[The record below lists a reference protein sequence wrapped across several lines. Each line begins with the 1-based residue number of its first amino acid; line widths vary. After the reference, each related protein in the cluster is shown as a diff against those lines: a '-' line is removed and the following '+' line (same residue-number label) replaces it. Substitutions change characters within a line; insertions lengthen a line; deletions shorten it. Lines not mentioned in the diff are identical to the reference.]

1 MNSIQTA
8 LNSPRFNRLLLWVGV
23 VVLAAGALTL
33 VVTLMKSNAGSNAN
47 PSPGFHPTLPAKQ
60 SPLTN
65 HSGVRIRTYEQL
77 DPQVHSTIQKFIG
90 TIVARKDIPASWAIV
105 SPSLQQGY
113 TQAQWDRANNLPV
126 VPYPGVDTRHIN
138 FYLDY
143 ASTKEILIEVG
154 LSGIKGKT
162 TSRPTTFQL
171 GLVPV
176 GSGAHAR
183 WLIDNWMPRWT
194 PPLPT

>member
-8 LNSPRFNRLLLWVGV
+8 LNSPRFNRLILWLGV

-33 VVTLMKSNAGSNAN
+33 VVTLVGGSDNKSTN

-60 SPLTN
+60 VPLTN
-65 HSGVRIRTYEQL
+65 ASGVRVRTYEQL
-77 DPQVHSTIQKFIG
+77 DPQVHSAIRTFIG
-90 TIVARKDIPASWAIV
+90 TIVARKNIGSSWSVVA
-105 SPSLQQGY
+105 PSLKQGY
-113 TQAQWDRANNLPV
+113 TRSQWATGQSLPV
-126 VPYPGVDTRHIN
+126 VPYPGVDTKHIN

-143 ASTKEILIEVG
+143 ASTKQILIEVG

-171 GLVPV
+171 ELVPV
-176 GSGAHAR
+176 GRH
-183 WLIDNWMPRWT
+183 WLVDYWMPRWT
-194 PPLPT
+194 PPVPA

>member
-8 LNSPRFNRLLLWVGV
+8 LNSPRFNRLILWLGV

-33 VVTLMKSNAGSNAN
+33 VVTLVGGSDNKSTN

-60 SPLTN
+60 IPLTN
-65 HSGVRIRTYEQL
+65 ASGVRVRTYEQL
-77 DPQVHSTIQKFIG
+77 DPQVHSAIRTFIG
-90 TIVARKDIPASWAIV
+90 TIVARKNIGSSWSVVA
-105 SPSLQQGY
+105 PSLKQGY
-113 TQAQWDRANNLPV
+113 TRSQWATGQSLPV
-126 VPYPGVDTRHIN
+126 VPYPGVDTKHIN

-143 ASTKEILIEVG
+143 ASTKQILIEVG

-171 GLVPV
+171 ELVPV
-176 GSGAHAR
+176 GKH
-183 WLIDNWMPRWT
+183 WLVDYWMPRWT
-194 PPLPT
+194 PPVPA

>member
-23 VVLAAGALTL
+23 VVLAAGALAL
-33 VVTLMKSNAGSNAN
+33 VVTLMKSNAGGNAN

-60 SPLTN
+60 TPLTN
-65 HSGVRIRTYEQL
+65 SSGVRIRTYEQL
-77 DPQVHSTIQKFIG
+77 DPQMHSTINKFIA
-90 TIVARKDIPASWAIV
+90 TIVARKNIPASWSVV
-105 SPSLQQGY
+105 SPSLKQGY
-113 TQAQWDRANNLPV
+113 TRAQWDRANNLPV
-126 VPYPGVDTRHIN
+126 VPYPGVDTHHIN

-143 ASTKEILIEVG
+143 ASTNQILVEVG

-171 GLVPV
+171 ELVPV
-176 GSGAHAR
+176 GSGANKH
-183 WLIDNWMPRWT
+183 WLVDYWMPRWT
-194 PPLPT
+194 PPVPT

>member
-8 LNSPRFNRLLLWVGV
+8 LNSPRFNRLLLWFGV
-23 VVLAAGALTL
+23 VVLAAGALAL
-33 VVTLMKSNAGSNAN
+33 VVTLIGGSDKGNAN

-60 SPLTN
+60 TPLTN
-65 HSGVRIRTYEQL
+65 ASGTRIRTYEQL
-77 DPQVHSTIQKFIG
+77 DPQVHSTIHKFIG
-90 TIVARKDIPASWAIV
+90 TIVARKNIPSSWAIV
-105 SPSLQQGY
+105 SPSLKQGY
-113 TQAQWDRANNLPV
+113 TRTQWDHANNLPV
-126 VPYPGVDTRHIN
+126 VPYPGVDTKHIN

-176 GSGAHAR
+176 GSGDHTR
-183 WLIDNWMPRWT
+183 WLVDYWMPRWT
-194 PPLPT
+194 PPVPT

>member
-33 VVTLMKSNAGSNAN
+33 VVTLMKSNGGGNAN
-47 PSPGFHPTLPAKQ
+47 PSPGFRPTLPAKQ
-60 SPLTN
+60 TPLTN

-77 DPQVHSTIQKFIG
+77 DPQVQSTIHKFIG
-90 TIVARKDIPASWAIV
+90 TIVARKNIPASWAVV
-105 SPSLQQGY
+105 SPSLKQGY
-113 TQAQWDRANNLPV
+113 TRAQWDHANNLPV
-126 VPYPGVDTRHIN
+126 VPYPGVDTKHIN

-183 WLIDNWMPRWT
+183 WLIDYWMPRWT
-194 PPLPT
+194 PPIPT